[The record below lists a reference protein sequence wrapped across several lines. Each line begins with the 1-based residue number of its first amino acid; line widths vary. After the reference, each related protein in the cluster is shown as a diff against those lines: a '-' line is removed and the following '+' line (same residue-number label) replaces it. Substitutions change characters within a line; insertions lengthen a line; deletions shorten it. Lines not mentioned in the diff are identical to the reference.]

1 VAPAATPRPV
11 IDRLHSELKG
21 ILAQPDVKEAIVK
34 YGYVAMDEASVDE
47 LKSFITSEIALW
59 SRVVQQAGIAGSE

>member
-1 VAPAATPRPV
+1 MKT
-11 IDRLHSELKG
+11 